1 MLSSFTVNDC
11 GKITIILSSV
21 IASPMLISKALINNT
36 IPLSHI

>member
-1 MLSSFTVNDC
+1 MLSSFTVTDC

-36 IPLSHI
+36 IPSSHI